1 MDRFDFCMWLLGGAL
16 GPPLL
21 ASTAHAQVA
30 GAAKLDVPA
39 AVDLAGRLRML
50 SQRTTKAYLQWGQSI
65 AAEEARPLLH
75 DSVARFAS
83 HLAALKGFAPQVVV
97 QERLVA
103 LEARWSDFQSLL
115 LAGEPH
121 RHGATAL
128 YDASELLQT
137 AAHRTTLAYEHLTS
151 SPFNQ
156 WIGIAGRQRMLS
168 QRMAKFYLFR
178 TWDIHDSAAGMELH
192 LSRAHFTA
200 VLKQLEGARLLDS
213 QVRSAATRLRS
224 VWKPCEEALF
234 AEGTPAQLRL
244 RAERVAGDSERVLAA
259 TEEVVALLVAQARE
273 QQG

>member
-21 ASTAHAQVA
+21 ASSAHAQVA

-65 AAEEARPLLH
+65 AAEEARHLLH

-97 QERLVA
+97 QERLAA

-137 AAHRTTLAYEHLTS
+137 AAHRTTLAYEHLTG

-156 WIGIAGRQRMLS
+156 WIGIAGR
-168 QRMAKFYLFR
+168 
-178 TWDIHDSAAGMELH
+178 
-192 LSRAHFTA
+192 
-200 VLKQLEGARLLDS
+200 
-213 QVRSAATRLRS
+213 
-224 VWKPCEEALF
+224 
-234 AEGTPAQLRL
+234 
-244 RAERVAGDSERVLAA
+244 
-259 TEEVVALLVAQARE
+259 
-273 QQG
+273 

>member
-21 ASTAHAQVA
+21 ASSAHAQVA

-39 AVDLAGRLRML
+39 AVDLSGRLRML
-50 SQRTTKAYLQWGQSI
+50 TQRTTKAYLQWGQSI
-65 AAEEARPLLH
+65 VAEEARHLLH

-97 QERLVA
+97 QERLAA

-137 AAHRTTLAYEHLTS
+137 AAHRTTLAYEHLTFRLVVWTNW
-151 SPFNQ
+151 PAG
-156 WIGIAGRQRMLS
+156 WIS
-168 QRMAKFYLFR
+168 
-178 TWDIHDSAAGMELH
+178 
-192 LSRAHFTA
+192 
-200 VLKQLEGARLLDS
+200 
-213 QVRSAATRLRS
+213 
-224 VWKPCEEALF
+224 
-234 AEGTPAQLRL
+234 
-244 RAERVAGDSERVLAA
+244 
-259 TEEVVALLVAQARE
+259 
-273 QQG
+273 

>member
-16 GPPLL
+16 GPLL

-30 GAAKLDVPA
+30 GPAKLDVPA
-39 AVDLAGRLRML
+39 AVDLSGRQRML

-65 AAEEARPLLH
+65 AAEEARHLLH

-97 QERLVA
+97 QERLAA
-103 LEARWSDFQSLL
+103 LEARWNDFQSLL
-115 LAGEPH
+115 LAGE

-137 AAHRTTLAYEHLTS
+137 AAHRVTLAYEHLS
-151 SPFNQ
+151 ASPLNQ
-156 WIGIAGRQRMLS
+156 WVGIAGRQRMLS

-200 VLKQLEGARLLDS
+200 VLKQLEGARLLDP

-244 RAERVAGDSERVLAA
+244 RAERVARESERVLAA